1 VLEPSQGNVRNE
13 TSRGVGW
20 GLFTLRRRRDDYTDA
35 ADAAKKFM
43 TRPAISNVIG
53 FDDFPFP
60 RPHRGDVRVVGV
72 VYSGPRLDGVLSG
85 RVRRDG
91 ANATQRIAELIAGS
105 KFAPQLQLVML
116 QGIALGGFNV
126 VDIHRLHAELGIP
139 VMVVARRAPRM
150 GLIREALLGRVPGG
164 RRKWALVERAGPME
178 PAGRVFVQRAGLS
191 LDTSVDVIRR
201 FSVYGHLPEPLR
213 VAHLIAGGVGTGESR
228 GRA

>member
-1 VLEPSQGNVRNE
+1 MNFAPAFHRVRD
-13 TSRGVGW
+13 S
-20 GLFTLRRRRDDYTDA
+20 RDDYTDA
-35 ADAAKKFM
+35 AEAARNFM
-43 TRPAISNVIG
+43 TRLVISNVIG

-60 RPHRGDVRVVGV
+60 RAHRGDVRVVGV
-72 VYSGPRLDGVLSG
+72 VYSGTRLDGVLSG

-91 ANATQRIAELIAGS
+91 ANATQRIAALVAGS

-164 RRKWALVERAGPME
+164 SRKWALVERAGPME
-178 PAGRVFVQRAGLS
+178 PVSGVFVQRAGLS
-191 LDTSVDVIRR
+191 LDAAGEVIRR
-201 FSVYGHLPEPLR
+201 FSVNGHLPEPLR